1 MSHKR
6 GKSPIEVER
15 AAPHWNSFKPYDASN
30 PSHQSKAFLLATA
43 TQLNTMSDLSRN
55 AECVLKILQNATEPL
70 TTSEI
75 LEAARGEEL
84 SDICQDCAG
93 GDTFIVAARQLVD
106 QGFITK
112 KLGKGGYRW
121 QLA

>member
-1 MSHKR
+1 M
-6 GKSPIEVER
+6 P
-15 AAPHWNSFKPYDASN
+15 AP
-30 PSHQSKAFLLATA
+30 
-43 TQLNTMSDLSRN
+43 QLNTMSDLSRN

-70 TTSEI
+70 MTSEI
-75 LEAARGEEL
+75 LEAARNEEL

-106 QGFITK
+106 RGLITK
-112 KLGKGGYRW
+112 KLAKGGYRW